1 MTPLISVIVPVYNVE
16 KYLEECLDSILAQT
30 FKDIEII
37 CIDDGSTDS
46 SGKILDD
53 CKEKDER
60 IIVVHDTNHGAA
72 HARNTGI
79 GMARG
84 RYVCFLDS
92 DDYME
97 PDTLKNRYETAEKNN
112 CDLVIDNMDKFD
124 CQSGEKLDW
133 AYTLNFALLPEK
145 EVFNRHDIPDSIM
158 DITFSTSNNKFCRL
172 DMLRQK
178 NIRFKEIRHA
188 EDVFFGYMVLIE
200 AERISVIPDINTH
213 YRVNRPGSATTN
225 VSPDRLLT
233 IETYK
238 DLYDVLYE
246 RGILD
251 EIRRSFYSRFLSSL
265 HYELNFIGRDP
276 LRFEFRKLLMSDEYK
291 YMKITEQ
298 PASVYRNKDDL
309 NAVKELLLPVI
320 SVVTHE
326 DSKEI
331 LLHQTYMNLDFIVT
345 APYQY
350 TEGIQ
355 GAQGDFISVW
365 NGKEEVDT
373 EMYAKLIDSFIRGD
387 IDARKALITE
397 YSHTFL
403 RFFVPREYYY

>member
-30 FKDIEII
+30 FTDLEVI

-53 CKEKDER
+53 YKEKDER
-60 IIVVHDTNHGAA
+60 VIVVHRENHGLG

-79 GMARG
+79 DMARG
-84 RYVCFLDS
+84 KYICFIDS

-97 PDTLKNRYETAEKNN
+97 ADTLMKRYELAEKNN
-112 CDLVIDNMDKFD
+112 CDLVLDNMDKFD

-133 AYTLNFALLPEK
+133 AYTLNFNLIPEK
-145 EVFNRHDIPDSIM
+145 EVFNRHDIPDFIM
-158 DITFSTSNNKFCRL
+158 DISIQNSNNKFCRL
-172 DMLRQK
+172 EMLRK
-178 NIRFKEIRHA
+178 NNLKFKEISYA
-188 EDVFFGYMVLIE
+188 EDVFFGFMALNLS
-200 AERISVIPDINTH
+200 ERISVIPDIDTH
-213 YRVNRPGSATTN
+213 YRINRPGSLTTT
-225 VSPDRLLT
+225 VSPNRLLAV
-233 IETYK
+233 ETYK
-238 DLYDVLYE
+238 DLYDDLYE

-265 HYELNFIGRDP
+265 HYELNAIGRDP

-345 APYQY
+345 VPYQY

>member
-30 FKDIEII
+30 FTDLEVI

-53 CKEKDER
+53 YKEKDER
-60 IIVVHDTNHGAA
+60 VIVVHRENHGLG

-79 GMARG
+79 DMARG
-84 RYVCFLDS
+84 KYICFIDS

-97 PDTLKNRYETAEKNN
+97 ADTLMKRYELAEKNN
-112 CDLVIDNMDKFD
+112 CDLVLDNMDKFD

-133 AYTLNFALLPEK
+133 AYTLNFNLIPEK
-145 EVFNRHDIPDSIM
+145 EVFNRHDIPDFIM
-158 DITFSTSNNKFCRL
+158 DISIQNSNNKFCRL
-172 DMLRQK
+172 EMLRK
-178 NIRFKEIRHA
+178 NNLKFKEISYA
-188 EDVFFGYMVLIE
+188 EDVFFGFMALNLS
-200 AERISVIPDINTH
+200 ERISVIPDIDTH
-213 YRVNRPGSATTN
+213 YRINRPGSLTTT
-225 VSPDRLLT
+225 VSPNRLLAV
-233 IETYK
+233 ETYK
-238 DLYDVLYE
+238 DLYDDLYE

-265 HYELNFIGRDP
+265 HYELNAIGRDP

-345 APYQY
+345 VPYQY

-355 GAQGDFISVW
+355 SAQGDFISVW

>member
-16 KYLEECLDSILAQT
+16 KYLEECLDSILTQT

-53 CKEKDER
+53 YKEKDER
-60 IIVVHDTNHGAA
+60 IIVVHDTNHGLG
-72 HARNTGI
+72 HVRNTGI
-79 GMARG
+79 DMARG
-84 RYVCFLDS
+84 KYVCFLDS

-158 DITFSTSNNKFCRL
+158 DTTFSTSNNKFCRL

-178 NIRFKEIRHA
+178 NLKFKEISYA

-213 YRVNRPGSATTN
+213 YRVNRPGSNTTT
-225 VSPDRLLT
+225 VSPNRLLAV
-233 IETYK
+233 EAYK

-265 HYELNFIGRDP
+265 HYELNAIGRDP

-291 YMKITEQ
+291 YEDHRTARIC
-298 PASVYRNKDDL
+298 
-309 NAVKELLLPVI
+309 LP
-320 SVVTHE
+320 
-326 DSKEI
+326 
-331 LLHQTYMNLDFIVT
+331 Q
-345 APYQY
+345 
-350 TEGIQ
+350 Q
-355 GAQGDFISVW
+355 G
-365 NGKEEVDT
+365 
-373 EMYAKLIDSFIRGD
+373 
-387 IDARKALITE
+387 
-397 YSHTFL
+397 
-403 RFFVPREYYY
+403 

>member
-1 MTPLISVIVPVYNVE
+1 
-16 KYLEECLDSILAQT
+16 
-30 FKDIEII
+30 
-37 CIDDGSTDS
+37 
-46 SGKILDD
+46 
-53 CKEKDER
+53 
-60 IIVVHDTNHGAA
+60 
-72 HARNTGI
+72 
-79 GMARG
+79 
-84 RYVCFLDS
+84 
-92 DDYME
+92 
-97 PDTLKNRYETAEKNN
+97 
-112 CDLVIDNMDKFD
+112 
-124 CQSGEKLDW
+124 
-133 AYTLNFALLPEK
+133 
-145 EVFNRHDIPDSIM
+145 
-158 DITFSTSNNKFCRL
+158 
-172 DMLRQK
+172 
-178 NIRFKEIRHA
+178 
-188 EDVFFGYMVLIE
+188 
-200 AERISVIPDINTH
+200 
-213 YRVNRPGSATTN
+213 
-225 VSPDRLLT
+225 
-233 IETYK
+233 
-238 DLYDVLYE
+238 
-246 RGILD
+246 
-251 EIRRSFYSRFLSSL
+251 
-265 HYELNFIGRDP
+265 
-276 LRFEFRKLLMSDEYK
+276 MSDEYK

-331 LLHQTYMNLDFIVT
+331 LLHQTYMNLDLIVT

>member
-16 KYLEECLDSILAQT
+16 KYLGECLDSILGQT
-30 FKDIEII
+30 FKDFEVI
-37 CIDDGSTDS
+37 CIDDGSADS
-46 SGKILDD
+46 SGKMLDD
-53 CKEKDER
+53 YREKDER
-60 IIVVHDTNHGAA
+60 VIVVHDTNHGIG

-79 GMARG
+79 DMARG
-84 RYVCFLDS
+84 KYICFLDS

-158 DITFSTSNNKFCRL
+158 DITFSTGNNKFCRL

-178 NIRFKEIRHA
+178 NIRFKEISYA

-213 YRVNRPGSATTN
+213 YRVNRPGRLTQT
-225 VSPDRLLT
+225 VSPHRLLT

-265 HYELNFIGRDP
+265 HCELNAIGRDP

-331 LLHQTYMNLDFIVT
+331 LLHQTYMNLDIIVT
-345 APYQY
+345 EPYMY
-350 TEGIQ
+350 TESIQ
-355 GAQGDFISVW
+355 NAGGDFISVW